1 MATRSEYRVKDF
13 DPVHI
18 FECGQ
23 CFRWES
29 AGGDVYEGIA
39 GSRPARVT
47 YEPSEGDRY
56 AGTLIV
62 EDYSSNAESRDFW
75 FDYFDLGR
83 DYGVIKRTLA
93 ARDEVMARAIKSG
106 EGIRIL
112 NQDRWEALISFIISQ
127 NNNIPRIKKN
137 IRDLT
142 TLFGE
147 PAGKIGDTEYN
158 AFPEPEVL
166 AALSPDDLAPVKLG
180 YRARYLVETGKQIA
194 ENGIDYMEE
203 HLSDLCGVGPK
214 VANCVALFSMGRY
227 DAFPVDTWVK
237 QVMEREYGLTGKKA
251 IEEFA
256 AETFGGY
263 GGFAQQYLF
272 YYIRTQSACGQSHL
286 VK

>member
-1 MATRSEYRVKDF
+1 MAGRFEYRVKDF

-23 CFRWES
+23 CFRWEKTDE
-29 AGGDVYEGIA
+29 DVFEGIA
-39 GSRPARVT
+39 GARPARVT
-47 YEPSEGDRY
+47 YLPSAENRYEGE
-56 AGTLIV
+56 LIV
-62 EDYSSNAESRDFW
+62 DDCSNAPDRGFW
-75 FDYFDLGR
+75 YEYFDLGR
-83 DYGVIKRTLA
+83 DYGAIKRTLA
-93 ARDEVMARAIKSG
+93 EKDEVIARAIKSG

-112 NQDRWEALISFIISQ
+112 KQDRWEALISFIISQ

-142 TLFGE
+142 ELFGE
-147 PAGKIGDTEYN
+147 PAGSIGGCEYH

-166 AALSPDDLAPVKLG
+166 AALSPEDLAPVRLG
-180 YRARYLVETGKQIA
+180 YRARYLVETGRQIA
-194 ENGIDYMEE
+194 ENGTGYMDG
-203 HLSDLCGVGPK
+203 HLTDLCGVGPK

-227 DAFPVDTWVK
+227 DAFPVDTWVR

-251 IEEFA
+251 IESFA
-256 AETFGGY
+256 EETFGEF

-272 YYIRTQSACGQSHL
+272 YYIREQSACGQSHL